1 MADLAHDGALHGVF
15 VRSMHAHGHLTGVDV
30 AAAEAEPGVVGIFT
44 AHEMPAFRPLPVN
57 PLCAAQPFANPVLA
71 NATVHYVGQPIALV
85 IGETLE
91 AAVAGAELV
100 VARIDP
106 LTPVIGIEAALAAP
120 AFMAGWE
127 NNIAYRQTWKAG
139 GYDDAAARAHAVV
152 AVEIE
157 TSRVAPSPLEPRGLL
172 VQWQGEDLICHLP
185 SQAPHRARRTLAE
198 VLGLEEARLQ
208 VVSPQ
213 VGGAFGGR
221 ASVYPEEVAVAW
233 AALKLKRDVLW
244 ESSRGDDLISA
255 SHGRASR
262 LRASGAFARDGTLL
276 AIKAELDFDL
286 GSWAPFSALVPGW
299 NAGRILPG
307 PYAVP
312 ILEVESRG
320 VVTNT
325 AGVGIYRGAGR
336 PETALVMERLMD
348 AGARHLGLD
357 PVAIRRQNLPPDTVD
372 PGRSI
377 TGLALGPR
385 RAQALL
391 TQATQRADYA
401 ALKAD
406 VDRRRAR
413 GECVGLGVNLYIEPC
428 GMGWESARLTAL
440 PDGRFLLASGSSNQG
455 QGHDTAFAQIAA
467 TALGVS
473 VGHITVVEADT
484 RVTPE
489 GIGAVASRSM
499 AIGGSAVLRA
509 AERISELLG
518 NRSRGNSAS
527 ANGQNGQHG
536 GERAEAIPEAGLTV
550 TEVYTAPAEAWSGGC
565 CIAVVT
571 VDPETGTVRLERAV
585 WVDDCG
591 TVINP
596 LLAEAQLV
604 GGFAQGLG
612 ETFCESILYDAD
624 GQIVTGSLMDYAL
637 PRADDLI
644 GLEIAHFV
652 PAPAPY
658 HQAPLAPEDR
668 EGVPNALGASGV
680 GESGTIAA
688 PAALANALVDALSE
702 NRSRDQAITRLQL
715 PLKPEA
721 IWRIMQKKRA

>member
-1 MADLAHDGALHGVF
+1 MADLGRGGALHAVF
-15 VRSMHAHGHLTGVDV
+15 VRSMHAHGRLSEIDF
-30 AAAEAEPGVVGIFT
+30 AAAQSQRGVVGVFT
-44 AHEMPAFRPLPVN
+44 AHDMPALEPLPVN
-57 PLCAAQPFANPVLA
+57 PLCAAQPFLNPLLA
-71 NATVHYVGQPIALV
+71 KTMVHYVGQPVALV
-85 IGETLE
+85 IGETAE

-100 VARIDP
+100 ACAIDP
-106 LTPVIGIEAALAAP
+106 VPPVIGIDAALTAP
-120 AFMAGWE
+120 AFLPGWE
-127 NNIAYRQTWKAG
+127 SNIAYRQTWKAG
-139 GYDDAAARAHAVV
+139 EYQNAAAEADAVV
-152 AVEIE
+152 TVEIE

-172 VQWQGEDLICHLP
+172 VQWQGEQLICHLP
-185 SQAPHRARRTLAE
+185 SQAPHRARRALAQM
-198 VLGLEEARLQ
+198 LGLEEARLQ

-233 AALKLKRDVLW
+233 AALTLKRDVFW
-244 ESSRGDDLISA
+244 QSSRGDDLISA

-262 LRASGAFARDGTLL
+262 LRATGAFATDGRLL
-276 AIKAELDFDL
+276 AMKALLDFDL

-312 ILEVESRG
+312 VVEVESRG

-336 PETALVMERLMD
+336 PEAAMVMERLMD
-348 AGARHLGLD
+348 AGAKHLGLD
-357 PVAIRRQNLPPDTVD
+357 PVAIRLQNLPPDTNHPVT
-372 PGRSI
+372 SV

-385 RAQALL
+385 RARALL
-391 TQATQRADYA
+391 TQATQQAGYT
-401 ALKAD
+401 ALKTD
-406 VDRRRAR
+406 IDRRRAR
-413 GECVGLGVNLYIEPC
+413 GECVGLGINLYIEPC

-440 PDGRFLLASGSSNQG
+440 PDGRFLVASGSSNQG

-467 TALGVS
+467 AALGVS
-473 VGHITVVEADT
+473 VDRITVVEADT

-489 GIGAVASRSM
+489 GVGALASRSM

-509 AERISELLG
+509 AERLLELLG
-518 NRSRGNSAS
+518 HRSQNNSTS
-527 ANGQNGQHG
+527 DGGLNGGDPKEQAAG
-536 GERAEAIPEAGLTV
+536 IPESGLTV

-565 CIAVVT
+565 CIAVVR
-571 VDPETGTVRLERAV
+571 VDPATGTVRLERAV

-591 TVINP
+591 TVVNP
-596 LLAEAQLV
+596 VLAEAQLA

-637 PRADDLI
+637 PRADDLV
-644 GLEIAHFV
+644 GLEIAHFAPS
-652 PAPAPY
+652 PAPNE
-658 HQAPLAPEDR
+658 HSVLLPEHR
-668 EGVPNALGASGV
+668 EALPNALGASGV

-688 PAALANALVDALSE
+688 PAALANAVVNAVSE
-702 NRSRDQAITRLQL
+702 NLPRDQAITYLSL

-721 IWRIMQKKRA
+721 IWRIMQKKQS

>member
-1 MADLAHDGALHGVF
+1 MADLGEGGALHAVF
-15 VRSMHAHGHLTGVDV
+15 VRSMHAHGRLSGVDI
-30 AAAEAEPGVVGIFT
+30 AAARAHPGVVGVFT
-44 AHEMPAFRPLPVN
+44 AHDMPAFEPLPVN
-57 PLCAAQPFANPVLA
+57 PICAAQPFINPVLA
-71 NATVHYVGQPIALV
+71 KAHVHYVGQPIALV
-85 IGETLE
+85 VGETAE

-100 VARIDP
+100 VCAIDP
-106 LTPVIGIEAALAAP
+106 LPPVIGIEAALTAP
-120 AFMAGWE
+120 AFLPGWE
-127 NNIAYRQTWKAG
+127 SNIAYRQTWKAG
-139 GYDDAAARAHAVV
+139 EFDEVATRADAVV
-152 AVEIE
+152 TIEIE

-172 VQWQGEDLICHLP
+172 VRRQGEHLICHLP
-185 SQAPHRARRTLAE
+185 SQAPHRARRTLAQM
-198 VLGLEEARLQ
+198 LGLEEARLQ

-233 AALKLKRDVLW
+233 AALTLKRDVFW
-244 ESSRGDDLISA
+244 QSSRGDDLISA

-262 LRASGAFARDGTLL
+262 LRATGAFAPDGRLL
-276 AIKAELDFDL
+276 AMKALLDFDL

-312 ILEVESRG
+312 VVAVESRG

-336 PETALVMERLMD
+336 PEAALVMERLMD
-348 AGARHLGLD
+348 AGAQHLGLD
-357 PVAIRRQNLPPDTVD
+357 PVAIRLRNLPPDTAHPVSSVT
-372 PGRSI
+372 R
-377 TGLALGPR
+377 LALGPR

-391 TQATQRADYA
+391 TQATQRASYA

-406 VDRRRAR
+406 IERRRAC
-413 GECVGLGVNLYIEPC
+413 GECIGLGVNLYIEPC
-428 GMGWESARLTAL
+428 GMGWESARLTTL

-473 VGHITVVEADT
+473 VDRITVVEADT

-489 GIGAVASRSM
+489 GIGALASRSM

-509 AERISELLG
+509 AERLSERLNHRLQ
-518 NRSRGNSAS
+518 GNSAS
-527 ANGQNGQHG
+527 GGGQNGRD
-536 GERAEAIPEAGLTV
+536 ERVNAEAIPEAGLTV
-550 TEVYTAPAEAWSGGC
+550 TEVYTTPAEAWSAGC
-565 CIAVVT
+565 CIAVVA
-571 VDPETGTVRLERAV
+571 VDPATGTVRLERAV

-596 LLAEAQLV
+596 LLAEAQLA

-624 GQIVTGSLMDYAL
+624 GQIVTGSFMDYAL
-637 PRADDLI
+637 PRADDLV
-644 GLEIAHFV
+644 GVEIAHFV
-652 PAPAPY
+652 PTAT
-658 HQAPLAPEDR
+658 PEDQVPFTPEHR
-668 EGVPNALGASGV
+668 EELPNALGASGV

-688 PAALANALVDALSE
+688 PAALVNAVVNALSADRAH
-702 NRSRDQAITRLQL
+702 DQAISCLRL

-721 IWRIMQKKRA
+721 VWRMMQKKQA